1 MTASRRESHLDCLTQ
16 ALRALSESG
25 PSLPAASGLRGVLA
39 RLPFHALHAP
49 ERTGETLPPADILAL
64 VTKAR
69 SSARLLGL
77 LADCGPLARLGLA
90 MDSLEAEAGRQIR
103 CEVSDKVYGLYV
115 IIDPQVTGGR
125 DPLDVARAAL
135 AGGARILQ
143 LRDKTGDKG
152 QTLSLAV
159 SLRELCDRNDALL
172 VVNDHADVAALSGA
186 HGLHV
191 GQTDLPVPEAR
202 RVLGPGQIIGR
213 SNHLLDEVRESRTQ
227 GADHVALGNVY
238 RTSTKESIR
247 NRPPLGPEAVR
258 RAKVEVDIPLVAIG
272 GINEDNID
280 EVVRAGADAV
290 CVASA
295 VGLAPDPAEASQR
308 LVQRMNRAGGRV

>member
-1 MTASRRESHLDCLTQ
+1 M
-16 ALRALSESG
+16 
-25 PSLPAASGLRGVLA
+25 
-39 RLPFHALHAP
+39 
-49 ERTGETLPPADILAL
+49 
-64 VTKAR
+64 
-69 SSARLLGL
+69 
-77 LADCGPLARLGLA
+77 
-90 MDSLEAEAGRQIR
+90 
-103 CEVSDKVYGLYV
+103 
-115 IIDPQVTGGR
+115 TGGR

-135 AGGARILQ
+135 VGGAHILQ

-152 QTLSLAV
+152 QTLPLAV

-172 VVNDHADVAALSGA
+172 VVNDHADVATLSGA

-258 RAKVEVDIPLVAIG
+258 RARAAAAMVKMVVATGSAAPAAWEAASMCTLVHVIPIAALLVPW
-272 GINEDNID
+272 
-280 EVVRAGADAV
+280 V
-290 CVASA
+290 
-295 VGLAPDPAEASQR
+295 VGL
-308 LVQRMNRAGGRV
+308 